1 MTTVTLSQPVAIGP
15 QLFDSL
21 TFKPI
26 KLGEWPMLLRAM
38 SLTDLDDILRLIA
51 QLANVPLEVV
61 CQIDGD
67 DIAPVLDGL
76 TAHVAKHAP
85 KIN

>member
-1 MTTVTLSQPVAIGP
+1 MTTVALTKPVAYGP
-15 QLFDSL
+15 QLFNEL

-26 KLGEWPMLLRAM
+26 KLGEWPMLLKAM

-51 QLANVPLEVV
+51 QLANVPLDVV
-61 CQIDGD
+61 CQIHGD
-67 DIAPVLDGL
+67 DIAPVLDAL
-76 TAHVAKHAP
+76 SAHVAKHAP